1 MKPLKTGNETVKKK
15 YNPNLQLRKK
25 AEKRKRKRRKGGEAV
40 RKAMKPQNQTGR
52 EGGEGYAMFVMM
64 HPTVALQYASVVVYG
79 AVLVYYGR
87 DAKDI
92 L

>member
-1 MKPLKTGNETVKKK
+1 
-15 YNPNLQLRKK
+15 
-25 AEKRKRKRRKGGEAV
+25 
-40 RKAMKPQNQTGR
+40 MKPQNQTGR